1 MGRVAHP
8 TTPDARGPA
17 SAKPILT
24 LEGVRKEFGGLVA
37 LEGVDLEVRRGEIVA
52 IVGDNGAGKSTLL
65 KIVAGVHQPTAGTLR
80 LDGREVRLPNPAAA
94 RRHGIEVVYQDL
106 ALAPEQPVY
115 MNLFLGREL
124 RTAPLGFLDRRRM
137 ARETSELLKELDI
150 DLPSTRAPVS
160 RLSGG
165 QRQGIAIARAT
176 HWGDRLI
183 LMDEPTAALGV
194 QETARVE
201 ELITRL
207 RERDKAIV
215 VVSHDL
221 SQVMRIADRVCVLR
235 RGLHAGTRRVAEID
249 GEQVGAMIT
258 GVSK

>member
-1 MGRVAHP
+1 MARVAEPP
-8 TTPDARGPA
+8 TSNESGPA
-17 SAKPILT
+17 AASPILS
-24 LEGVRKEFGGLVA
+24 LAGVRKEFGGLVA
-37 LEGVDLEVRRGEIVA
+37 LDGVDLEVRRGEIVA

-65 KIVAGVHQPTAGTLR
+65 KIIAGVHQPTSGSIR
-80 LDGREVRLPNPAAA
+80 LDGRDVHLSNPAAA
-94 RRHGIEVVYQDL
+94 RRYGIEVVYQDL

-124 RTAPLGFLDRRRM
+124 RRPPFGFLDRKRM
-137 ARETSELLKELDI
+137 ARETRELLSELDI
-150 DLPSTRAPVS
+150 NLPSARAAVS

-201 ELITRL
+201 ELIVRL

-215 VVSHDL
+215 IVSHDL

-235 RGLHAGTRRVAEID
+235 RGQYVGSRQVADID
-249 GEQVGAMIT
+249 GEQVVAMIT
-258 GVSK
+258 GIAE

>member
-1 MGRVAHP
+1 MARIAEPSP
-8 TTPDARGPA
+8 TAAPAATP
-17 SAKPILT
+17 AKPILA
-24 LEGVRKEFGGLVA
+24 LKGVRKEFGGLVA
-37 LEGVDLEVRRGEIVA
+37 LQGVDLEVRRGEIVA

-65 KIVAGVHQPTAGTLR
+65 KIVAGVHQPTEGTLS
-80 LDGREVRLPNPAAA
+80 LDGRDVRLANPAAA

-124 RTAPLGFLDRRRM
+124 RKPPLGFLDRRRM

-150 DLPSTRAPVS
+150 NLPSPNAAVS

-194 QETARVE
+194 QETGRVE

-235 RGLHAGTRRVAEID
+235 RGKHVGTRRVADVD
-249 GEQVGAMIT
+249 GEQVVAMIT
-258 GVSK
+258 GVSE

>member
-1 MGRVAHP
+1 M
-8 TTPDARGPA
+8 ARLAEPPA
-17 SAKPILT
+17 PAAKEAISPRPILV

-37 LEGVDLEVRRGEIVA
+37 LQGVDLDVRGGEILA

-65 KIVAGVHQPTAGTLR
+65 KIVAGVHQPTAGAVR
-80 LDGREVRLPNPAAA
+80 LDGREVRLSNPAAA

-124 RTAPLGFLDRRRM
+124 RKPPLGFLDRRRM
-137 ARETSELLKELDI
+137 ARETQELLQELDI
-150 DLPSTRAPVS
+150 NLPSPRAPVS

-201 ELITRL
+201 DLITRL

-215 VVSHDL
+215 IVSHDL

-235 RGLHAGTRRVAEID
+235 RGVHVGTRNVAEVD
-249 GEQVGAMIT
+249 GEQVVAMIT
-258 GVSK
+258 GVAK

>member
-1 MGRVAHP
+1 MARVAE
-8 TTPDARGPA
+8 PA
-17 SAKPILT
+17 AAAAPGEVPAEPILS
-24 LEGVRKEFGGLVA
+24 LEGVRREFGGLVA

-52 IVGDNGAGKSTLL
+52 IVGDNGAGKSTML
-65 KIVAGVHQPTAGTLR
+65 KIVAGVHQPTAGTVR
-80 LDGREVRLPNPAAA
+80 LDGRQVRLPNPAAA

-106 ALAPEQPVY
+106 ALAPQQPVY

-124 RTAPLGFLDRRRM
+124 RKAPLGFLDRRRM
-137 ARETSELLKELDI
+137 ERETGELLRELDI
-150 DLPSTRAPVS
+150 NLPSPRAPVS

-215 VVSHDL
+215 IVSHDL

-235 RGLHAGTRRVAEID
+235 RGSHVGTRQVDEVDA
-249 GEQVGAMIT
+249 EQVVAMIT
-258 GVSK
+258 GVSR